1 MTTLA
6 AYSPTGPDLA
16 SFDSKLTLGQA
27 EPLGVGVKRVTM
39 EQLELGAS
47 GFFDGEDQFS
57 TAVHDSRKTIKK
69 VRSLLRLVKSELTDK
84 VYRYEDKSLRN
95 TARLTSEIRSSAAVV
110 EAVLVVEDLYGEML
124 AEGMFEEMISRLT
137 QRRDVIELRALE
149 DPNLIGRVV
158 RNMERAYHRYSAWP
172 TDPDARKVY
181 GLGIRDRYKSIQS
194 GLEETYGV
202 GRTEMVTAYTRPT
215 VVNFHLWRKRAKYLR
230 YQMEFLVPLW
240 PEVVVGMAVTLDRLG
255 LFLGEDHDLA
265 ELLTLIHERPDI
277 CPNPRER
284 SLFSALVTQRR
295 AELQLAAEILGR
307 RIYAENPDSLSSR
320 FGEYWESRQLA
331 LDLPLDTVV
340 VY

>member
-6 AYSPTGPDLA
+6 TYSLTDPGLS
-16 SFDSKLTLGQA
+16 SFDSKLQLGQA
-27 EPLGVGVKRVTM
+27 EPLGVGMKRVAM
-39 EQLELGAS
+39 EQLELGAG
-47 GFFDGEDQFS
+47 GFFDGEDQFRS
-57 TAVHDSRKTIKK
+57 AVHDSRRAIKK
-69 VRSLLRLVKSELTDK
+69 VRSLLRLVRGELTDK
-84 VYRYEDKSLRN
+84 IYRYEDKSLRN
-95 TARLTSEIRSSAAVV
+95 TGRLTSELRSSAVVV
-110 EAVLVVEDLYGEML
+110 EAASLVEDLYGEML
-124 AEGMFEEMISRLT
+124 AEGMFEELISRLA

-149 DPNLIGRVV
+149 DPDMIGRVV
-158 RNMERAYHRYSAWP
+158 GDMERAYHRYSAWP

-181 GLGIRDRYKSIQS
+181 GLGIRDRFKSIQS
-194 GLEETYGV
+194 GLADTYER

-215 VVNFHLWRKRAKYLR
+215 VLHFHLWRKRAKYLR

-255 LFLGEDHDLA
+255 LLLGEDHDLA
-265 ELLTLIHERPDI
+265 ELLTLIHERPDM
-277 CPNPRER
+277 CPSPRER

-307 RIYAENPDSLSSR
+307 RIYAENPDSLRLR

-331 LDLPLDTVV
+331 LDLPLDTVI

>member
-1 MTTLA
+1 
-6 AYSPTGPDLA
+6 
-16 SFDSKLTLGQA
+16 
-27 EPLGVGVKRVTM
+27 M
-39 EQLELGAS
+39 EQLELGAG
-47 GFFDGEDQFS
+47 GFFDDEDQFS
-57 TAVHDSRKTIKK
+57 TAVHDSRKAIKK
-69 VRSLLRLVKSELTDK
+69 VRSLLRLVKSEITDK
-84 VYRYEDKSLRN
+84 VYTYEDKSLRN

-110 EAVLVVEDLYGEML
+110 EAALVVEDLYGEML
-124 AEGMFEEMISRLT
+124 AEGMFEEMTSRLK

-194 GLEETYGV
+194 GLEETYGR

-215 VVNFHLWRKRAKYLR
+215 VVNFHRWRKRAKYLR